1 MDVFEPA
8 AAAWRFYEDDG
19 SPSESTSTPIA
30 LQNTNITRD
39 ISVGGDKQVHLRY
52 RMDEVGTGDIDGATT
67 DDYQLQFQVN
77 SGGGWS
83 DVTASSSRV
92 QTDTSS
98 ELSDGSATTNRT
110 QDGISNGLGDAFVA
124 GEQEDGDG
132 EITDSQLTGN
142 DYTEHVWALDLISAD
157 WTADDFVTFRLRF
170 NGGNMANNVIPR
182 ITDLPPF
189 YAPDA
194 DKFRFY
200 EDDSDGGTSEATST
214 PIAAEDT
221 DLTSRDVNSDSD
233 LHLRWNVQ
241 ETGGLTGPFTN
252 EQYLW
257 ASVNSGTYFQIT
269 TSTSEVKAD
278 SGSELVNGADT
289 TNRTT
294 DGISDGTGSFFGGE
308 QSELGIITGRF
319 LQANDFNESVF
330 SITLISADLSDAD
343 TIDFKLTENNAPPPD
358 ISEEIQSI
366 IPRIT
371 VSKSATSLKDI
382 LMGPGIIP
390 FAR

>member
-1 MDVFEPA
+1 
-8 AAAWRFYEDDG
+8 
-19 SPSESTSTPIA
+19 
-30 LQNTNITRD
+30 
-39 ISVGGDKQVHLRY
+39 
-52 RMDEVGTGDIDGATT
+52 MDEVGTGDIDGATT

-257 ASVNSGTYFQIT
+257 ASVKSGTYFQIT